1 VETSDSFTGNLR
13 VISTLFWSEQ
23 RGFDMKTGSMIAIV
37 AAAALVA
44 VDIFSFDLEQAE
56 QVSLPDVDTG
66 DIGAGTN
73 EVTVTVLTFDV
84 ESSGEER
91 TEANYA
97 SVALTVILGARA
109 APGANSLKK
118 SVTAHERTH
127 STHRPSP

>member
-1 VETSDSFTGNLR
+1 
-13 VISTLFWSEQ
+13 
-23 RGFDMKTGSMIAIV
+23 MKTGSMIAIV

-91 TEANYA
+91 TETN
-97 SVALTVILGARA
+97 
-109 APGANSLKK
+109 
-118 SVTAHERTH
+118 
-127 STHRPSP
+127 